1 MLQRTQA
8 RAAGIHLP
16 LRNLALCLDC
26 DECFALGGELCPACG
41 SRTWTPAARFLD
53 LVAAPRSHRGNGSTR
68 KMAARQGAE
77 ELAIVKQLLI
87 VARNRRQLYE
97 EIKRAFAGHENVDVI
112 LDRRVLER
120 RRSKGAPE
128 VDRRSRN
135 RRSRSAID
143 EQLRTIGWSLV
154 LGLSLADGTG
164 RARGDRS

>member
-8 RAAGIHLP
+8 GSTGIHLP

-26 DECFALGGELCPACG
+26 DECFALGGETCPACG

-53 LVAAPRSHRGNGSTR
+53 LVAAPGPHRTNGSAR
-68 KMAARQGAE
+68 KVAARQAAE
-77 ELAIVKQLLI
+77 ELAIVKQVLI
-87 VARNRRQLYE
+87 VARHRRQLYE
-97 EIKRAFAGHENVDVI
+97 EIKRAFAGHESVDVI

-120 RRSKGAPE
+120 RSSKEAPG
-128 VDRRSRN
+128 VDRRSRS

-154 LGLSLADGTG
+154 LLDLTKHK
-164 RARGDRS
+164 RS